1 MYTTS
6 TAFLEALA
14 ECGVAFLFSNFG
26 SDHPPIL
33 EALAEARAE
42 GRHLPRVITCPNE
55 MVALSAAHGYA
66 QATGQAQAV
75 LVHVECG
82 TQSLGG
88 AVHNAS
94 RARIPVLIFA
104 GLSPVTQEGELTG
117 SRTEFIHWLQDV
129 HDQRGIVR
137 EYMKYDNEIRT
148 GANVKQIVHRAMQIA
163 HAEPRGPVY
172 LVGSRE
178 AMEAQAPQRKPG
190 RDFARPGASVLPE
203 DAVAEL
209 ARELLNARRPL
220 IVTSYLG
227 RDPEAVNSLV
237 TLADRAAIGVLEAV
251 PNCVNF
257 PAAHSLHQGYQGNEP
272 RQNAA
277 LAQAD
282 FILVLDCDVPWMP
295 AVNRP
300 APNARIW
307 HIDVDPLKERFE
319 LWHIDAERVFSANS
333 AATLEQLNRY
343 MMNVP
348 EDARLLERRTY
359 YVDAHKTRLRELA
372 GRERPDGDII
382 TPEFLTARV
391 REHIARDAVVLNE
404 GITNYSAILNHIG
417 DRPAGTMFTSGGGSL
432 GWNGGAAIGFKLARP
447 EAEVVCLAGDGS
459 YLFSAPSSVHWIARR
474 YRTPFLQIVF
484 NNGGWRSPKLSA
496 LTLHPDGF
504 VARAHDQGED
514 IGVAFDRPPDYSG
527 IAAAAGGAFA
537 HKVQRADDLDAALA
551 AALHAVRSEKRC
563 AVLDV
568 LIPHL

>member
-14 ECGVAFLFSNFG
+14 ECGVKFLFSNFG

-42 GRHLPRVITCPNE
+42 GRLLPRVITCPNE
-55 MVALSAAHGYA
+55 MAALSAAHGYV

-104 GLSPVTQEGELTG
+104 GLSPVTQEGELPG

-129 HDQRGIVR
+129 HNQRGIVR

-163 HAEPRGPVY
+163 HSEPRGPVY

-178 AMEAQAPQRKPG
+178 AMEAQAPEQKPG
-190 RDFARPGASVLPE
+190 RNFARTGASALPE
-203 DAVAEL
+203 NAAEEL
-209 ARELLNARRPL
+209 ARELSSARRPL

-227 RDPEAVNSLV
+227 RDPEAVNCLV
-237 TLADRAAIGVLEAV
+237 ALADCAAIGVLEAV
-251 PNCVNF
+251 PSCVNF
-257 PAAHSLHQGYQGNEP
+257 PASHPMHQGYQGNE
-272 RQNAA
+272 RKQNAV

-307 HIDVDPLKERFE
+307 HIDIDPLKERFE
-319 LWHIDAERVFSANS
+319 LWHIDAERVFCASSAV
-333 AATLEQLNRY
+333 ALEQLNRQL
-343 MMNVP
+343 MNMP
-348 EDARLLERRTY
+348 EDASTLERRTY
-359 YVDAHKTRLRELA
+359 YADAHESRLQELA
-372 GRERPDGDII
+372 KREQPDGEII

-404 GITNYSAILNHIG
+404 GITNYSAILNHMG

-447 EAEVVCLAGDGS
+447 EAEVVCLTGDGCWM
-459 YLFSAPSSVHWIARR
+459 FSAPSSVHWIARR
-474 YRTPFLQIVF
+474 YQAPFLQVIF

-504 VARAHDQGED
+504 LSKAGKD
-514 IGVAFDRPPDYSG
+514 IGVAFDHPPDYSG
-527 IAAAAGGAFA
+527 IAAAAGGAFGR
-537 HKVQRADDLDAALA
+537 KVQRTAELDSAFEAALR
-551 AALHAVRSEKRC
+551 AVRNEKRC